1 MPDRRV
7 FCACFPMKKAFAFS
21 LLVLSVLPAAGQAQT
36 LNPKTIARIDSLFK
50 PFDRPDS
57 PGYALG
63 VFRNG
68 QALFQ
73 KGYGMAS
80 LDHSI
85 PNSPATVFNVAS
97 LSKQFTAACIAL
109 LILRDSISLED
120 EVKQYVPAVGK
131 FAQPIRIK
139 HLVYMTSGI
148 PEYHAQPRK
157 NGLHWRMYDYFTVD
171 TALAASLS
179 LPRLE
184 YEPGTRWTYSNVNY
198 MLLTKIVE
206 KVSGQTFGKFA
217 EENLF
222 APLGMTHTHFN
233 DDVTMVVKNRATG
246 YVPRTKETVAGAR
259 QAGYYLREEGDYMQV
274 HRNSPHYGGSGLF
287 TSVED
292 WYRWNQNFYSHRL
305 GGKAFYDLMHKRMKF
320 AHDKDNDAFGLV
332 FGNFKGEE
340 IIWYA
345 GGDAGFNSYVMR
357 FPKQELTV
365 VVFANLDVGGTA
377 ERYAHQ
383 VADILM
389 QQKVLVPVRK

>member
-1 MPDRRV
+1 
-7 FCACFPMKKAFAFS
+7 MKTAFAFV
-21 LLVLSVLPAAGQAQT
+21 LLALFVPPAAAQT
-36 LNPKTIARIDSLFK
+36 PALPPKTVARIDSLFK
-50 PFDRPDS
+50 PYNRPDS
-57 PGYALG
+57 PGYAVG

-68 QALFQ
+68 QVLFG
-73 KGYGMAS
+73 KGYGMAN
-80 LDHSI
+80 LDYSI

-120 EVKQYVPAVGK
+120 EVKQYVPEVSK
-131 FAQPIRIK
+131 FEYSIRVK

-157 NGLHWRMYDYFTVD
+157 NGLNWRLYDYFTVD
-171 TALAASLS
+171 TAVAASLS
-179 LPRLE
+179 RPKLE
-184 YEPGTRWTYSNVNY
+184 FEPGTRWSYSNVNY

-233 DDVTMVVKNRATG
+233 DDVTLVVKNRATG

-259 QAGYYLREEGDYMQV
+259 QAGYYLREEGDYLQV

-292 WYRWNQNFYSHRL
+292 WYRWNQNFYSRKL
-305 GGKAFYDLMHKRMKF
+305 GGKAFYDLIHQRNKF

-332 FGNFKGEE
+332 FGNFRGEE
-340 IIWYA
+340 IIWYS
-345 GGDAGFNSYVMR
+345 GGDTGFNSYIMR

-365 VVFANLDVGGTA
+365 VCFANLDVGGTA

-383 VADILM
+383 VGNILLES
-389 QQKVLVPVRK
+389 KVLVPAKK